1 MMRNLRRPLP
11 LLIAVLALAACASAY
26 AVKAEIGPDWASA
39 TAQFSPKVLPK
50 KGGAPIALSSIT
62 RIGNSEGKSPPALT
76 TMIFLFDKNGYLDT
90 KGLPTCTVA
99 KLEGA
104 TPSAAR
110 KRCAGAMVGEG
121 TGKAIVSLPG
131 AAPVRVSS
139 PLSFFNGP
147 KEGGKPTVIVHAYET
162 IPAPKALVLSVPI
175 ERIKHG
181 RYGYRVQI
189 EVPPIAG
196 GYGAATLAEA
206 TIGATRK
213 RGGKEVGY
221 MNAACNGG
229 RLQVYG
235 TLSFANGNFFPAVLA
250 SSCHTPD

>member
-1 MMRNLRRPLP
+1 MMRKLRRPLP
-11 LLIAVLALAACASAY
+11 LFIAVLALAACASAY

-39 TAQFSPKVLPK
+39 TARFSPKVLPK
-50 KGGAPIALSSIT
+50 KGGAPISLSSVT
-62 RIGNSEGKSPPALT
+62 KIGNKEGKAPPALT
-76 TMIFLFDKNGYLDT
+76 KMIFLFDKNGYIDT
-90 KGLPTCTVA
+90 KGLPTCAAA

-104 TPSAAR
+104 TPAEAR

-121 TGKAIVSLPG
+121 TGKAIVTLPG
-131 AAPVRVSS
+131 SAPVRVSS

-147 KEGGKPTVIVHAYET
+147 KEGGRPTVIVHAYET
-162 IPAPKALVLSVPI
+162 IPAPKALVLTVPI
-175 ERIKHG
+175 ERVKHG
-181 RYGYRVQI
+181 RYGYRIQI
-189 EVPPIAG
+189 EVPPIAD
-196 GYGAATLAEA
+196 GYGSATVAEA
-206 TIGATRK
+206 TISATRT
-213 RGGKEVGY
+213 RGDRKVGY